1 MIIDDKIRDQ
11 KLQHD
16 INREAAKIWALSSGK
31 INKYGYLTGKEILHP
46 EQSGVIEQAKFT
58 YYRLEKAFEKQ
69 IKTIE
74 NQVEKQIKRIEEHR
88 KQLVKSNAF
97 LEKKSI
103 PFDKKEASILLDKQ
117 KEIFYKLVAERTK
130 EIEKLQNSTNF
141 ENLIY
146 YFKGSTRDIH
156 LNISFMLKFF

>member
-74 NQVEKQIKRIEEHR
+74 NQVEKQIKPIEEHR

-97 LEKKSI
+97 LEKKGV
-103 PFDKKEASILLDKQ
+103 PFDKKKKVYYLISKKKYSISLLR
-117 KEIFYKLVAERTK
+117 KE
-130 EIEKLQNSTNF
+130 
-141 ENLIY
+141 
-146 YFKGSTRDIH
+146 
-156 LNISFMLKFF
+156 LKK